1 MAGITTEVYADWS
14 PIATPLHMGRLS
26 YTPVRNNG
34 VFNFNYSTEF
44 LDSAHRL
51 KLDPMLELVRGNQY
65 NDKSGHNFR
74 AFLDSSPDRWGRLLM
89 QRRAAIEKRK
99 GLRESDR
106 LTELDYLLG
115 VHDQNR
121 MGGLRFKS
129 AVDNDIDGDW
139 LDNNQRLS
147 APPIASLAEIEYAA
161 MQIENDPDIDSD
173 EYQKW
178 LYMLISPGSSLGG
191 ARPKACVVDSDGLW
205 IAKFPN
211 HTDTDDVA
219 AWEYVCHL
227 LALDAGI
234 EMAPCRI
241 QRLNSSY
248 HTFLTKRFDRTGD
261 IRHHFSSAMTQLKY
275 YDGDEGASYL
285 ELAEFLTNAG
295 ARTASD
301 LQQLWRRLVFNIAVS
316 NTDDHLRNHGFMLA
330 EKGWILSPAYDINP
344 NPDKPGLHL
353 NITDTDNSLD
363 YGLAFEVAEFF
374 RLTATQAT
382 AIYDEVLKAVSHW
395 QVVAKKVGL
404 SANNIKLKSNAF
416 RI

>member
-1 MAGITTEVYADWS
+1 MTTTTTKVYADWS
-14 PIATPLHMGRLS
+14 PIPAPLNVGELN
-26 YTPVRNNG
+26 YAQVRNSG
-34 VFNFNYSTEF
+34 VFNFTYSAGF
-44 LDSAHRL
+44 LDSTYRL

-65 NDKSGHNFR
+65 NDKSDHNFR

-99 GLRESDR
+99 GLREHDR
-106 LTELDYLLG
+106 LNELDYLLG

-129 AVDNDIDGDW
+129 SIDGAW
-139 LDNNQRLS
+139 LDNSHHLS
-147 APPIASLAEIEYAA
+147 APPITSLAEIEYAA

-191 ARPKACVVDSDGLW
+191 ARPKACVTDSDGLW

-211 HTDTDDVA
+211 HTDTEDIG

-234 EMAPCRI
+234 DMAACRI
-241 QRLNSSY
+241 QKLNSQY
-248 HTFLTKRFDRTGD
+248 HTFLTKRFDRTGHK
-261 IRHHFSSAMTQLKY
+261 RHHFSSAMTQLKY

-295 ARTASD
+295 ARTATD

-316 NTDDHLRNHGFMLA
+316 NTDDHLRNHGFMLQN
-330 EKGWILSPAYDINP
+330 KGWVLSPAYDINP
-344 NPDKPGLHL
+344 SPGKPGLHL

-363 YGLAFEVAEFF
+363 YALAFEVAEFF
-374 RLTATQAT
+374 RLKPTQAT
-382 AIYDEVLKAVSHW
+382 SIYDDVLKAVSRW
-395 QVVAKKVGL
+395 QAVAKQVGL
-404 SANNIKLKSNAF
+404 SANSIKLKTSAF

>member
-1 MAGITTEVYADWS
+1 MAVTTTDVYADWS
-14 PIATPLHMGRLS
+14 PIAEPLNMGKLS

-34 VFNFNYSTEF
+34 VFDFTYSSEF
-44 LDSAHRL
+44 LASAHRL

-99 GLRESDR
+99 GQREHDR
-106 LTELDYLLG
+106 LTELDYLLD

-129 AVDNDIDGDW
+129 DVSGNW
-139 LDNNQRLS
+139 LDNNLRLS
-147 APPIASLAEIEYAA
+147 APPIASLAELEYAA
-161 MQIENDPDIDSD
+161 MQIENEPDIDSD

-191 ARPKACVVDSDGLW
+191 ARPKACVKDNDGLW

-227 LALDAGI
+227 LALEAGI

-241 QRLNSSY
+241 QRLNSPY

-285 ELAEFLTNAG
+285 DMAEFITNAG

-330 EKGWILSPAYDINP
+330 DKGWVLSPAYDINP

-353 NITDTDNSLD
+353 NITDTNNSLD
-363 YGLAFEVAEFF
+363 YALAFEVAEFF
-374 RLTATQAT
+374 RLTPNQAT
-382 AIYDEVLKAVSHW
+382 TIYDDVLKAVSQW
-395 QVVAKKVGL
+395 QVIAKQVGL
-404 SANNIKLKSNAF
+404 SANSTKLKASAF